1 MIRTLA
7 FAIATTLVAT
17 PAFAGKRDAELG
29 LTQARSAVDA
39 AERAG
44 AAEFAGPEL
53 NIARDMLA
61 RAEGSYDDRDFD
73 DSEDEAERAVLDAR
87 LAEARARQQKAE
99 IAANEVEAAIES
111 LRLEVARQ
119 N

>member
-1 MIRTLA
+1 MTRTLL
-7 FAIATTLVAT
+7 FAAAMLAAA
-17 PAFAGKRDAELG
+17 PAFAGRQDAELG
-29 LTQARSAVDA
+29 LTEARSAVDA

-44 AAEFAGPEL
+44 APEFAPTEL
-53 NIARDMLA
+53 NLARDMLA

-73 DSEDEAERAVLDAR
+73 DSEVEAERATLDAR

-99 IAANEVEAAIES
+99 IAASEVEAAIET
-111 LRLEVARQ
+111 LRVEVTRT

>member
-1 MIRTLA
+1 MIRTIA
-7 FAIATTLVAT
+7 FIAATTLAA
-17 PAFAGKRDAELG
+17 PAFAGRQDAELG
-29 LTQARSAVDA
+29 LTEARSAVAA

-44 AAEFAGPEL
+44 ATEFAAPEL

-73 DSEDEAERAVLDAR
+73 DSEDEAEKAVLDAR
-87 LAEARARQQKAE
+87 LAESRARQQKAE
-99 IAANEVEAAIES
+99 MAANEVEAAIDS
-111 LRLEVARQ
+111 LRLEVGRQ